1 MKYHIPARYMYV
13 WSICTCKTEYTNTEM
28 STLSIL
34 VQNSMSYTIKFVVK
48 SPWILNTSLIPTGIQ
63 GICFI
68 NFFVDFFIFH
78 FSLLCTVWQNFPPF
92 SVFSP
97 SVVFISLLLLYL
109 PVYTCTFLSFSKLY
123 CLVYFIY
130 QSILIL
136 ILFSFSELLITCCV
150 AWLITCL
157 VSLFKL
163 CMFLILYSILIL
175 FLFRSTSTH

>member
-78 FSLLCTVWQNFPPF
+78 FSLLCMTKFPPF
-92 SVFSP
+92 FCFFPFCSLYFSL
-97 SVVFISLLLLYL
+97 VVVSSCIHMHVS
-109 PVYTCTFLSFSKLY
+109 
-123 CLVYFIY
+123 
-130 QSILIL
+130 LIL
-136 ILFSFSELLITCCV
+136 KIILFGIFYIPKHSHSHLI
-150 AWLITCL
+150 
-157 VSLFKL
+157 
-163 CMFLILYSILIL
+163 
-175 FLFRSTSTH
+175 FLFWTADHVLCCMTDHLPR